1 MNVLSSEVSIKYS
14 DIDDAL
20 YGDMYSD
27 TEDELAEEATK
38 IVVAIL
44 FLLDSVR
51 YRIIS
56 NQSRI
61 FISVVWDET
70 PLRII

>member
-1 MNVLSSEVSIKYS
+1 MACFVRSSYVMNVLSSEVSIKYS

-51 YRIIS
+51 YS
-56 NQSRI
+56 NKV
-61 FISVVWDET
+61 FDDF
-70 PLRII
+70 